1 MGVAGLDGGEE
12 KGGGG
17 EVGEREGGV
26 GKCDSEV

>member
-1 MGVAGLDGGEE
+1 VGVAGLDGGEE

-26 GKCDSEV
+26 KYDSEV

>member
-1 MGVAGLDGGEE
+1 MGVAGLDGE